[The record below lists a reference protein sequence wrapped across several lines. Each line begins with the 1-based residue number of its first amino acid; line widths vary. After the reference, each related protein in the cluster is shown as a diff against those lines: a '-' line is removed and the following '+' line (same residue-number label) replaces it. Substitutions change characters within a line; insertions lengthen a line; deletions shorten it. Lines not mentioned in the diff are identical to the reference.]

1 VGEII
6 IMPPAKLL
14 AVPAEPATALETL
27 HRDRAG
33 LADKLAD
40 LNRAAAKL
48 RETST
53 AEAAVLAEIAALGAA
68 EIEAMTKWGRGGCI
82 GDAPRSD
89 QNQRIKLGQK
99 LNAAQASASAAV
111 GAGQDIHH
119 DIRQQT
125 EQLALINDQ
134 VEQAVFDLVEREH
147 NEVISEYVEAC
158 EKASQL
164 ATQIS
169 GLALLFR
176 ETGNNQ
182 RAAVIFSTKLPVV
195 STNPRE
201 VQLAADAWGRRIT
214 ALRKG
219 PAS

>member
-1 VGEII
+1 
-6 IMPPAKLL
+6 MPAVKL
-14 AVPAEPATALETL
+14 AVPAEPPTPTELERL
-27 HRDRAG
+27 HQARARLTHS
-33 LADKLAD
+33 LAE

-48 RETST
+48 RETSA
-53 AEAAVLAEIAALGAA
+53 AEADVVAEIAALGAA

-99 LNAAQASASAAV
+99 LNAAQASAAAAV
-111 GAGQDIHH
+111 GAGQDIDH

-125 EQLALINDQ
+125 EQLALIDGQ
-134 VEQAVFDLVEREH
+134 IEQAIFDLIEREH
-147 NEVISEYVEAC
+147 GDVISEYVGVC
-158 EKASQL
+158 ERGSQL

-169 GLALLFR
+169 GLALMFR
-176 ETGNNQ
+176 ETGNHK

-201 VQLAADAWGRRIT
+201 VQLAADAWGRRVAT
-214 ALRKG
+214 LRSG
-219 PAS
+219 A